1 MDRTVASVC
10 QEDRLWPMDQA
21 IVSQET
27 ATVSGTLSGKVV
39 RIDDSG
45 NLVTDILGSSLS
57 GAPRDASLR
66 VVVDEHETYGLFP
79 VDHSQPSM
87 TLVATVD
94 DANPLTIVLVGD
106 SASAMLGVRPGAP
119 VEVHW

>member
-21 IVSQET
+21 LVSQET

-57 GAPRDASLR
+57 GAPRDATLR

-79 VDHSQPSM
+79 VDHSQPAM
-87 TLVATVD
+87 TLVAIVD
-94 DANPLTIVLVGD
+94 GTNPLTIVLVGD

>member
-21 IVSQET
+21 LVSQET

-57 GAPRDASLR
+57 GAPRDATLR

-79 VDHSQPSM
+79 VDHSQPAM
-87 TLVATVD
+87 TLVAIVD
-94 DANPLTIVLVGD
+94 DTNPLTIVLVGD

>member
-21 IVSQET
+21 LVSQET

-57 GAPRDASLR
+57 GAPRDATLR

-79 VDHSQPSM
+79 VDHSQPAM
-87 TLVATVD
+87 TLVAIVD

>member
-79 VDHSQPSM
+79 VNHSQPAM

>member
-10 QEDRLWPMDQA
+10 QEGRLRPMDQV

-27 ATVSGTLSGKVV
+27 TTVSGTLSGKVV

-57 GAPRDASLR
+57 EAPRDASLR
-66 VVVDEHETYGLFP
+66 VVVDEHETFGLFP
-79 VDHSQPSM
+79 MDHSQPAM

-94 DANPLTIVLVGD
+94 EANPLTIILVGD

-119 VEVHW
+119 VEVYW